1 MLWNDGWL
9 QRRNRFGECGQL
21 TLDLCEQLLG
31 AIRIESD
38 NFQFAVAV
46 HERCVGFSQDREV
59 SLHGIERRIAT
70 VVGMEL
76 ESAQHAFEQDHLA
89 GEQIHVRSRHAR
101 VIGREPAE
109 FVGVGAQYRKPRF
122 EILDLCL
129 RETSRHGR
137 VLRM

>member
-76 ESAQHAFEQDHLA
+76 ESAQHAFEQDDVGFLIIDD
-89 GEQIHVRSRHAR
+89 QD
-101 VIGREPAE
+101 PAVKY
-109 FVGVGAQYRKPRF
+109 VGSA
-122 EILDLCL
+122 D
-129 RETSRHGR
+129 HG
-137 VLRM
+137 